1 MRVLILP
8 FLVITTA
15 FPAYSGECGSIVR
28 SVCAETADQP
38 SPGRKVIKV
47 KPSATPYKVG
57 DTFPVETRSLLMDPA
72 RYGLK
77 PSDGS
82 WRYYAMGGVVYRV
95 QSASGLVLELI
106 RTPRT
111 SHLR

>member
-1 MRVLILP
+1 MRTLFIPLLIM
-8 FLVITTA
+8 TTA
-15 FPAYSGECGSIVR
+15 LPAYSGECASLVR

-38 SPGRKVIKV
+38 TAGRKVIKL

-57 DTFPVETRSLLMDPA
+57 DTFPVGTRSLLMDPA

-95 QSASGLVLELI
+95 ESVSGLVLELI

-111 SHLR
+111 SNLR

>member
-1 MRVLILP
+1 M
-8 FLVITTA
+8 TTA
-15 FPAYSGECGSIVR
+15 LPAYSGECASLVR
-28 SVCAETADQP
+28 SVCAETADLP
-38 SPGRKVIKV
+38 SSPGRKVIKV

-57 DTFPVETRSLLMDPA
+57 DTFPVGTRSLLMDPA

-95 QSASGLVLELI
+95 ESVSGLVLELI